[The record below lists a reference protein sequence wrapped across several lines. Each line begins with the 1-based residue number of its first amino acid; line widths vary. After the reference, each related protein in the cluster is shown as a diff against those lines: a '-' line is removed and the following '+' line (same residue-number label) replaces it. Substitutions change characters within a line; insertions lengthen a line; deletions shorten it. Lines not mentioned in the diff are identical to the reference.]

1 MVVGEE
7 CEDTVRE
14 ECTPIEEQICNTE
27 ETMEC
32 IERSEEE
39 CTECKDILEKVSVP
53 CEVEEEVCEEINKP
67 VCLMS
72 KMNCTEMEGE
82 VDNVAI
88 DMEDQSVVVFT
99 EGEDGETKMMFS
111 GFIGD
116 VLDEEERESRQYDD
130 YYDEDD
136 DEILIN
142 EYDATDDIPT
152 MTVTRDDFNN
162 VLDIDIN
169 GKDVSD
175 NGCVIVKYI
184 NCLKEFWTMFKISF
198 CIAEIVKTDWCQN
211 VT

>member
-1 MVVGEE
+1 MCDDVDIDCDEGGMVVGEE

-39 CTECKDILEKVSVP
+39 CTKCEDILENVSVP

-72 KMNCTEMEGE
+72 KMNCSEMEGE

-88 DMEDQSVVVFT
+88 NVEDKSVVVFT
-99 EGEDGETKMMFS
+99 EDEDGETKMMFT
-111 GFIGD
+111 GFISGMVD
-116 VLDEEERESRQYDD
+116 DEERDSKQYDYD
-130 YYDEDD
+130 YGDDD
-136 DEILIN
+136 DEIVIN

-169 GKDVSD
+169 GKDVTD
-175 NGCVIVKYI
+175 GGCVIVKYFGI
-184 NCLKEFWTMFKISF
+184 FLCLENC
-198 CIAEIVKTDWCQN
+198 
-211 VT
+211 